1 MNTKTF
7 HLSGVDK
14 AIYAAATT
22 KFHEAQAP
30 IHKAIMDKVRAA
42 LAAQEAEVLAKHRD
56 ALSILDLPCY
66 TIQDGKVVE
75 GTVRD
80 HLRLFPQGT
89 HTEPEL
95 SAGAFSP
102 ELVLRQNIQVGVY
115 EIVYLDEGT
124 ETLIAHAETMEAL
137 RPVYDSHLLQGIL
150 DNPRANIFW
159 VREHAEAAAKEWL
172 VGAPDLLDS
181 LQRLKAWCVALVE
194 GENPA
199 GILTSVSD
207 PVTGRIAIVSL
218 QDHLDQAQT
227 AIDKAQAAQEQYA
240 QHTAPVVLP
249 EPKAPQPQAD
259 EAACAQSAATTD
271 GATNEATALPDGSAF
286 AVYSYP
292 LPKGHWL
299 YAPREYEQGAE
310 EPKERAAPILTHA
323 AREQVISAIRYAVRA
338 ATDCGKETDF
348 DPDALVQN
356 AVYALCGPFNKNQ
369 PQPKADAGDEE
380 SEKLL
385 RALYDRGYEDRAK
398 ERDYDPLGASE
409 FDAAMCAGAARAK
422 QADAIDTERLDFLT
436 RNIGGASFR
445 KIGVEWAEHADA
457 RRAIDAAIAASK
469 EKAK

>member
-75 GTVRD
+75 GTVSD
-80 HLRLFPQGT
+80 HLRLFPQVT
-89 HTEPEL
+89 YTAPDL
-95 SAGAFSP
+95 NAFNP
-102 ELVLRQNIQVGVY
+102 ELVLRHNIQVGVY

-124 ETLIAHAETMEAL
+124 ETLIAHATTMEAL

-159 VREHAEAAAKEWL
+159 VRAHAEAAAKEWL

-194 GENPA
+194 DENPA

-227 AIDKAQAAQEQYA
+227 AIDKAQAARGQYA
-240 QHTAPVVLP
+240 QHAAPVGL
-249 EPKAPQPQAD
+249 ATGGQPQTDALDAESWVSESVTKPLEPDQLDAERYRWLRD
-259 EAACAQSAATTD
+259 EWL
-271 GATNEATALPDGSAF
+271 GNEPEAINM
-286 AVYSYP
+286 
-292 LPKGHWL
+292 
-299 YAPREYEQGAE
+299 
-310 EPKERAAPILTHA
+310 ERARGQRGL
-323 AREQVISAIRYAVRA
+323 
-338 ATDCGKETDF
+338 
-348 DPDALVQN
+348 DA
-356 AVYALCGPFNKNQ
+356 
-369 PQPKADAGDEE
+369 
-380 SEKLL
+380 
-385 RALYDRGYEDRAK
+385 
-398 ERDYDPLGASE
+398 
-409 FDAAMCAGAARAK
+409 
-422 QADAIDTERLDFLT
+422 
-436 RNIGGASFR
+436 
-445 KIGVEWAEHADA
+445 
-457 RRAIDAAIAASK
+457 AIDAAIVAAK
-469 EKAK
+469 GNK

>member
-80 HLRLFPQGT
+80 HLRLFPQVT

-95 SAGAFSP
+95 SAGAFNP

-124 ETLIAHAETMEAL
+124 ETLIAHATTMEAL

-159 VREHAEAAAKEWL
+159 VREHAEAA
-172 VGAPDLLDS
+172 
-181 LQRLKAWCVALVE
+181 C
-194 GENPA
+194 
-199 GILTSVSD
+199 
-207 PVTGRIAIVSL
+207 
-218 QDHLDQAQT
+218 
-227 AIDKAQAAQEQYA
+227 A
-240 QHTAPVVLP
+240 QHAAPVVLP
-249 EPKAPQPQAD
+249 EPSAWMLGYQTMRGDVGWKLSFSQSGAGICQRLKGEEYEKRLYTEQQVRELLATGG
-259 EAACAQSAATTD
+259 QSAETTK
-271 GATNEATALPDGSAF
+271 GATNEVTVLPDGSAF

-292 LPKGHWL
+292 LPKDHWL

-310 EPKERAAPILTHA
+310 EPKELAAPILTHA
-323 AREQVISAIRYAVRA
+323 AREQVVSAIRYAVRA

-369 PQPKADAGDEE
+369 PQPQA
-380 SEKLL
+380 
-385 RALYDRGYEDRAK
+385 AK
-398 ERDYDPLGASE
+398 EN
-409 FDAAMCAGAARAK
+409 K
-422 QADAIDTERLDFLT
+422 
-436 RNIGGASFR
+436 
-445 KIGVEWAEHADA
+445 
-457 RRAIDAAIAASK
+457 
-469 EKAK
+469 